1 MRVST
6 EETGES
12 EERAALSTHN
22 VVAVLPGMP
31 EARKA
36 IDALERA
43 GIEAAEISLL
53 GRAAEEAAEQADT
66 RERDAGVA
74 GRVGTR
80 ATVGAAAGGAAGGV
94 VGFLAGLAAFA
105 IPGVG
110 PVVGA
115 GVWAAT
121 IGGAVA
127 GGSVGGVI
135 GSYSAVDM
143 TQAYEL
149 TYESVKAG
157 RVVVGVHTEN
167 PKHAEKAEGV
177 LLGLDPLG
185 LDQFDRTGRRASGD

>member
-1 MRVST
+1 VPT
-6 EETGES
+6 EEIPKS
-12 EERAALSTHN
+12 EQPALLAPHN
-22 VVAVLPGMP
+22 VMAVLPGMP

-53 GRAAEEAAEQADT
+53 GRAADEAAEQVDT

-74 GRVGTR
+74 DRVGAR
-80 ATVGAAAGGAAGGV
+80 ATMGAAAGGAAGGI
-94 VGFLAGLAAFA
+94 VGFLAGVAAFA

-110 PVVGA
+110 PVLGA

-135 GSYSAVDM
+135 GGYSAVDM

-157 RVVVGVHTEN
+157 NVVLGVHSED
-167 PKHAEKAEGV
+167 PKHVQKGEQV
-177 LLGLDPLG
+177 LRRFGTLSLDR
-185 LDQFDRTGRRASGD
+185 FDSTGGRIQGD